1 MLLLLNSVSNV
12 SKDISFSSG
21 FFIGLIFGCLLCIY
35 LYIVYLVD
43 KKYKDKYNKE
53 YKDNE
58 DMKNIN
64 VAIKDI
70 YDNE

>member
-1 MLLLLNSVSNV
+1 MMLLLNSVNT
-12 SKDISFSSG
+12 DISFSSG
-21 FFIGLIFGCLLCIY
+21 FFIGLIFGCLLCLY
-35 LYIVYLVD
+35 LYIIYLID
-43 KKYKDKYNKE
+43 KKYRDKYNKQ